1 MGTAMAG
8 SLARAGHDVVVWNR
22 TPERARSAAGPER
35 VIAVASLSEAVAS
48 ADVVLTSLFDAEAVL
63 AVADEIAAHL
73 APGAVWVQTSTVGP
87 QAAREIAARAPGR
100 VLDAPVLGTR
110 KPAED
115 GTLVVLA
122 SGPAAL
128 LDRARPVLE
137 AIGNRT
143 VVVDERVDGGSS
155 LKLATNAWVGLITAG
170 AAQSLGLAA
179 ALGVDPAL
187 VLDAL
192 AGGAA
197 DSPYAHLKGPA
208 MIDLLGG
215 GPGDGPVSF
224 ALDGVRKD
232 LDLMIAAARDAGF
245 ADDLLGAVKGV
256 YDRASA
262 RGHGAHDLAAVQAAF
277 LVPEAEPRECGDS
290 CPAGP

>member
-1 MGTAMAG
+1 MGAAMAG
-8 SLARAGHDVVVWNR
+8 SLAREGHEVVVWNR
-22 TPERARSAAGPER
+22 TPAKARAAAEKHGITARESLAD
-35 VIAVASLSEAVAS
+35 AVSGAE
-48 ADVVLTSLFDAEAVL
+48 VVLTSLFDAAAVL

-73 APGAVWVQTSTVGP
+73 EATAVWVQTSTVGP
-87 QAAREIAARAPGR
+87 AAAREIASRAPGK

-115 GTLVVLA
+115 GALVVLA
-122 SGPAAL
+122 SGPAEL
-128 LDRARPVLE
+128 LEQARPALE
-137 AIGNRT
+137 AIGART

-187 VLDAL
+187 VLQAL
-192 AGGAA
+192 DGGAA

-208 MIDLLGG
+208 MLELLGG
-215 GPGDGPVSF
+215 GDGTGPVSF

-232 LDLMIAAARDAGF
+232 LTLMIEAAQDSRF
-245 ADDLLGAVKGV
+245 PDDLLGAVKAV

-262 RGHGAHDLAAVQAAF
+262 HGHGAHDLATVQAAF
-277 LVPEAEPRECGDS
+277 LVPDADQGS
-290 CPAGP
+290 